1 VGVGQGGWY
10 NGGMAMPVAPSHPR
24 TAVPLPLD
32 EIGEFCRRWKLVEL
46 SVFGSILRDDFRPD
60 SDVDVLV
67 RFEPA
72 ARPSL
77 LTLGQMKKELSELF
91 GRDVDL
97 LEEGGVREMTNPY
110 FRQEILRTSEV
121 VYAR

>member
-1 VGVGQGGWY
+1 
-10 NGGMAMPVAPSHPR
+10 MPVAESHAR

-32 EIGEFCRRWKLVEL
+32 AIAEFCRRWKLVKL
-46 SVFGSILRDDFRPD
+46 AVFGSILRDDFRPD
-60 SDVDVLV
+60 SDIDVLV
-67 RFEPA
+67 TFDAA

-77 LTLGQMKKELSELF
+77 LTLGQMKVELCRLL
-91 GRDVDL
+91 GRQVDL

-110 FRQEILRTSEV
+110 FQQEILRTSEV